1 MEGANAH
8 AEAAAAREALLQV
21 KVEAATEVQRVKT
34 AMALQEEKDMVA
46 LRKELEVAQ
55 QKAKDATDDLQAVVD
70 GTFILSLSIV
80 FLWLGLFSIS
90 VFDTSRRQGD
100 GGEALKKELSKMMNQ
115 VKVLKERTKEVRE
128 GER

>member
-21 KVEAATEVQRVKT
+21 KVEAAAEVQRVRT
-34 AMALQEEKDMVA
+34 AMARQEEKDMVA

>member
-1 MEGANAH
+1 
-8 AEAAAAREALLQV
+8 
-21 KVEAATEVQRVKT
+21 
-34 AMALQEEKDMVA
+34 MALQEEKDMVA